1 MKAKP
6 NSVRRLSSSMEDY
19 LEAVALLKKDKGVA
33 RVRDISRLLQVKTPS
48 VSGALSSLSKKGLLI
63 HERYGYVNL
72 TPRGE
77 RLADDIQ
84 RRHGMLI
91 RFLTEVL
98 GIDRAT
104 ATKDACRMEHSI
116 SPQTFRKFT
125 KFMESTDDE

>member
-6 NSVRRLSSSMEDY
+6 GSARRLSSSMEDY

-48 VSGALSSLSKKGLLI
+48 VSGALSLLSKKGLLV

-104 ATKDACRMEHSI
+104 ANKDACRMEHSI